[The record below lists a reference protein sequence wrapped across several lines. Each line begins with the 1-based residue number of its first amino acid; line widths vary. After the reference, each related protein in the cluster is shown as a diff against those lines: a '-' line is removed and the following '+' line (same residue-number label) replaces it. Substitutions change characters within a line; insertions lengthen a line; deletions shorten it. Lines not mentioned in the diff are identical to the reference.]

1 MSTTSMEDVAQAV
14 GSSVLRF
21 FQLYIIKD
29 REYTRELL
37 QSEEVLRALTAC
49 TCLVGAAAASGGE
62 CLLQSEAAWKHSRLP
77 WGPGQ
82 PCLDDS

>member
-37 QSEEVLRALTAC
+37 QSEMLKVLIAC
-49 TCLVGAAAASGGE
+49 TCLVGSAAATGGAE
-62 CLLQSEAAWKHSRLP
+62 QGSAC
-77 WGPGQ
+77 
-82 PCLDDS
+82 C

>member
-29 REYTRELL
+29 REYTKELL
-37 QSEEVLRALTAC
+37 QSEVLKVLTEC
-49 TCLVGAAAASGGE
+49 TCLVGGAAANGLE
-62 CLLQSEAAWKHSRLP
+62 
-77 WGPGQ
+77 
-82 PCLDDS
+82 

>member
-29 REYTRELL
+29 REYTKELL
-37 QSEEVLRALTAC
+37 QSEGLSVLTAC
-49 TCLVGAAAASGGE
+49 TCLVGGAAANGLE
-62 CLLQSEAAWKHSRLP
+62 
-77 WGPGQ
+77 
-82 PCLDDS
+82 